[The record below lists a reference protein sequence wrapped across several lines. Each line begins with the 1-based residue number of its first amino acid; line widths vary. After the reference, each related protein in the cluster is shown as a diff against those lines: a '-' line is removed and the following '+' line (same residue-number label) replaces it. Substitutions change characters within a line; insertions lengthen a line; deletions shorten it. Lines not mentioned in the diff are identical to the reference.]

1 MRRVHPVW
9 WLNAVIWTMAA
20 LLRAH
25 RGLRAVE
32 LEPVELELHRQRRR
46 GHLALE
52 LEPLEL
58 VHVTAPGG
66 A

>member
-1 MRRVHPVW
+1 MW

-32 LEPVELELHRQRRR
+32 LEPVELELDGRRRQRGPR
-46 GHLALE
+46 ALE

-58 VHVTAPGG
+58 VHQLDQVST
-66 A
+66 